1 MEELIGLERE
11 LIEKLDWDKPIHRFF
26 IKAYLISKFILITL
40 WQSGIWLIK
49 AAYTIVL
56 LAAAIAVLVF
66 CYDYTTTIRPVLI
79 TQGLANGAIDKAKYE
94 ADKRIEEQKWHDL
107 ETKLMQAKKSKAK
120 SAELHK

>member
-11 LIEKLDWDKPIHRFF
+11 LIEKLDWEKPIHRFF

-49 AAYTIVL
+49 AAYTVVL

-66 CYDYTTTIRPVLI
+66 CYDYAATIRPVLI

-94 ADKRIEEQKWHDL
+94 ADKRIEAQKWHELD
-107 ETKLMQAKKSKAK
+107 TKLKLTETSKPK